1 MERFLVRGGL
11 PSAPKSNGK
20 RKAESCSSDSSTTKK
35 KRSKRSY
42 DPKYLAYGF
51 TWTGEEDHPKPQCVL
66 CYKILANESFKPC
79 KLQRH
84 LEGDHPEF
92 KTKSLAFFEKKKN
105 ELGGEQRAMK
115 KATTANEKGLHA
127 SYIVADW
134 IAKTGKPHT
143 LAESFWL
150 PCTKDVVSVVFGQST
165 ADQLA
170 TIPLSDDT
178 ISRRIDSMADDV
190 KSQVVEKLK
199 QSPYFAIQLDETT
212 DIQGRSHGE
221 GAG

>member
-11 PSAPKSNGK
+11 PSAPKSKSK

-127 SYIVADW
+127 CFLYCCKLDRQDRE
-134 IAKTGKPHT
+134 TPHT
-143 LAESFWL
+143 CRELLAALYQRCGVCCFW
-150 PCTKDVVSVVFGQST
+150 TK
-165 ADQLA
+165 
-170 TIPLSDDT
+170 
-178 ISRRIDSMADDV
+178 
-190 KSQVVEKLK
+190 
-199 QSPYFAIQLDETT
+199 Y
-212 DIQGRSHGE
+212 GRSARNNPAVRWHYFKTNWQYG
-221 GAG
+221 GRC